1 MGTTQAESVGAPLPE
16 QATGPALVG
25 DRSAIGTGCGSG
37 PSGVT
42 ASGAARS
49 VPPITVL
56 ALVSTHGRSPEAA
69 EQVSLVVGAGAG
81 VAAPEPGVDGGL
93 QLSQAGALAGAD
105 GALGLAE
112 DRLQGHQP
120 GALGGQE

>member
-56 ALVSTHGRSPEAA
+56 ALAPSRRRPAGTLPLLN
-69 EQVSLVVGAGAG
+69 SLPTATPRPTGC
-81 VAAPEPGVDGGL
+81 
-93 QLSQAGALAGAD
+93 
-105 GALGLAE
+105 ALGEGERRTGQPAD
-112 DRLQGHQP
+112 DRAGFLP
-120 GALGGQE
+120 WRRT